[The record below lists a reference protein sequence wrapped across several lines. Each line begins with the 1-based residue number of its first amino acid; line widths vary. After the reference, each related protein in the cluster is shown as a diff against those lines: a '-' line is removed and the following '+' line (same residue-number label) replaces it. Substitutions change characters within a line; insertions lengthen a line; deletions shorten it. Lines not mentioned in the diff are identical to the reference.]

1 MREKLCCDKIINM
14 AIQRNYSKELDKLIE
29 VLRRE
34 EKRPTL
40 LLHACCAPCS
50 SAVLERLSEVFD
62 ISVLFF
68 NPNISPRAEFEKRE
82 AEMERLIREMPAAK
96 GVKMV
101 RTAYEPELFYNA
113 VRGMEEIPEGGE
125 RCFVCYQL
133 RLKAAA
139 KYAKEHGFDY
149 FTSTLSISPLKNATK
164 LNEIG
169 EELAEKYG
177 VAHLPSDF
185 KKKEGY
191 KRSIQLSK
199 EYDLYRQDFC
209 GCIFSKKER
218 AEKESGSHT

>member
-1 MREKLCCDKIINM
+1 M

-29 VLRRE
+29 MLRQE
-34 EKRPTL
+34 EKHPAL

-50 SAVLERLSEVFD
+50 SAVLERLAEVFD

-68 NPNISPRAEFEKRE
+68 NPNISPKAEFEKRE

-96 GVKMV
+96 TVKMI
-101 RTAYEPELFYNA
+101 RAAYEPEVFYNA
-113 VRGMEEIPEGGE
+113 VRGMEDIPEGGE
-125 RCFVCYQL
+125 RCFVCYRL
-133 RLKAAA
+133 RLEAAA
-139 KYAKEHGFDY
+139 EYAKAHDFDY
-149 FTSTLSISPLKNATK
+149 FTSTLSISPLKNAAK

-191 KRSIQLSK
+191 KRSIQLSR

-209 GCIFSKKER
+209 GCVFSKKER
-218 AEKESGSHT
+218 MEKESGSYS